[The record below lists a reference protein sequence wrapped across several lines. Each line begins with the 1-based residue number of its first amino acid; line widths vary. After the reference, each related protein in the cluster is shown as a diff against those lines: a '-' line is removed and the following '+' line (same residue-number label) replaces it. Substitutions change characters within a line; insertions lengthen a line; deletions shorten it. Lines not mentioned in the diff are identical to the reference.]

1 MRRGKND
8 PGETIKKFGIAASL
22 GTVFVSYVAAGLLIG
37 YFLDRWLGT
46 SPWLF
51 LLFFAI
57 GVGGAIYNVF
67 KLAARL

>member
-1 MRRGKND
+1 MWKSG
-8 PGETIKKFGIAASL
+8 PGETIKKFGVAASL
-22 GTVFVSYVAAGLLIG
+22 GTVFVSYVAAGSLIG
-37 YFLDRWLGT
+37 YFLDKWLGT

-57 GVGGAIYNVF
+57 GIGGGIYNVF

>member
-1 MRRGKND
+1 MRGEKDD
-8 PGETIKKFGIAASL
+8 PGEALKKFGVAASL
-22 GTVFVSYVAAGLLIG
+22 GTIFVSYVAAGLLIG
-37 YFLDRWLGT
+37 YFLDKWLGT

>member
-1 MRRGKND
+1 MKANKDR

-22 GTVFVSYVAAGLLIG
+22 GTIFVSYVAAGFAIG
-37 YFLDRWLGT
+37 YFLDKWLGT

-57 GVGGAIYNVF
+57 GLGGGIYNVF
-67 KLAARL
+67 KLSARL

>member
-1 MRRGKND
+1 MWGDKND
-8 PGETIKKFGIAASL
+8 PGETVKRFGVAASL
-22 GTVFVSYVAAGLLIG
+22 GTIFVSYVVAGLLIG

-51 LLFFAI
+51 LLFLMI
-57 GVGGAIYNVF
+57 GIGGGIRAVF